1 MDNIKEL
8 PGKKIRELRKAKKY
22 TQEQLAEKVDIGTPN
37 ISYFE
42 TGKYSP
48 SIETLEK
55 IAKALDVEIYELYM
69 FQPQKSI
76 NEIKK
81 ELIKGMDSDEK
92 VLRMLY
98 KFYLSVK

>member
-1 MDNIKEL
+1 
-8 PGKKIRELRKAKKY
+8 
-22 TQEQLAEKVDIGTPN
+22 
-37 ISYFE
+37 
-42 TGKYSP
+42 
-48 SIETLEK
+48 
-55 IAKALDVEIYELYM
+55 M